1 MIVDQMK
8 FKNKKKIKL
17 KRIEDYNDNNE
28 NNKYFFFIM
37 ELMYYISRYVLV
49 YKGKV
54 FSENSSLTN
63 IQI

>member
-28 NNKYFFFIM
+28 NNKYFFF
-37 ELMYYISRYVLV
+37 YHGAYVL
-49 YKGKV
+49 Y
-54 FSENSSLTN
+54 
-63 IQI
+63 I